1 MELQL
6 KNYKELKEKF
16 KNNNTLAESKYSLLL
31 QLQNE
36 LIYLQQDQ
44 IDLTGKIRQVEEVT
58 GKTIQ
63 ELDKLLKEY
72 ENGNKDTYPDNV
84 MPIHDGVFN
93 NKETGSNTNSPK

>member
-16 KNNNTLAESKYSLLL
+16 KNNNTLAESKHSLLL

-44 IDLTGKIRQVEEVT
+44 IVLTGKIIEVEEIT

-84 MPIHDGVFN
+84 IPIHDGVFN
-93 NKETGSNTNSPK
+93 NKETGNTTSTPE